1 MSAVTGQLVIDEQ
14 LAGLIDYMERNVPA
28 DQLERTA
35 RDMASLAPLLWSEF
49 RCVRRY
55 REPIR
60 GMQPS
65 ANGSAPAELCA
76 GGGSAVGAGAD

>member
-1 MSAVTGQLVIDEQ
+1 MKAVTGQLVIDEQ

-35 RDMASLAPLLWSEF
+35 RDMASLAPLLWSDF
-49 RCVRRY
+49 RCMKRY

-60 GMQPS
+60 GTQPIASES
-65 ANGSAPAELCA
+65 ALAA
-76 GGGSAVGAGAD
+76 GCVGDGSAVGVGAG